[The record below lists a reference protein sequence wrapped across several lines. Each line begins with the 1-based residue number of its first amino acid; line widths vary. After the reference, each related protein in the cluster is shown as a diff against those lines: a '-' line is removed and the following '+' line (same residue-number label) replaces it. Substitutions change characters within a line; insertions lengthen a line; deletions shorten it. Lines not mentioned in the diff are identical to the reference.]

1 MNSFFSFMTSVFLK
15 STLVLIGIASFAHAQ
30 SYPNKPI
37 KLVIPYAVGGGTDIS
52 TRVMSKH
59 LDSRLNQAI
68 IIENKGGAGST
79 IGTEIVVRSE
89 PDGYTLLANT
99 DTIVLAPLLFSKI
112 NFDIRK
118 DLTPI
123 SFYASAPIVLVANPN
138 FPAKDVKELIA
149 YAKKN
154 PGKVALATS
163 GPGSP
168 HDLAAMLFTNRTN
181 IDVNEIPYKG
191 NGPALTD
198 TIAGHVDIGMFTLSQ
213 VQPYAQAG
221 KVKIL
226 AVISP
231 QRSTLAPDIPSLA
244 ESGILNMEVSSRYL
258 IMVPAKTPKAVVKR
272 LEGAF
277 SELYNDKQYRSEM
290 EGSGF
295 EVRFSTS
302 EDTVAILQ
310 KEYDKFAPILKAA
323 NFKPQ

>member
-1 MNSFFSFMTSVFLK
+1 MNLFLTRIK
-15 STLVLIGIASFAHAQ
+15 FGLLLALFAGLVHAQ
-30 SYPNKPI
+30 PYPSKPI

-52 TRVMSKH
+52 TRVMVKY
-59 LDSRLNQAI
+59 LDPRLNQPI
-68 IIENKGGAGST
+68 FIENKGGAGST
-79 IGTEIVVRSE
+79 IGTEAVVRSD

-112 NFDIRK
+112 NFDVRK

-163 GPGSP
+163 GAGSP
-168 HDLAAMLFTNRTN
+168 HDLAGMLFTNRAN
-181 IDVNEIPYKG
+181 IEVNEIPYKG
-191 NGPALTD
+191 NGPALID

-213 VQPYAQAG
+213 VQPYAQVG

-231 QRSTLAPDIPSLA
+231 QRSVLAPDIPSLA
-244 ESGILNMEVSSRYL
+244 ESGIPNMEVSSRYL
-258 IMVPAKTPKAVVKR
+258 VMVPAKTPKPVVKR
-272 LEGAF
+272 LETAF
-277 SELYNDKQYRSEM
+277 SELYGDKQYRAEM
-290 EGSGF
+290 EGLGF
-295 EVRFSTS
+295 EIRYTTS
-302 EDTVAILQ
+302 EDTAAILQ

-323 NFKPQ
+323 NVKPQ

>member
-1 MNSFFSFMTSVFLK
+1 MKSFFLLIK
-15 STLVLIGIASFAHAQ
+15 LVLKRSALTFVCIISFAHAQ
-30 SYPNKPI
+30 PYPNKPI

-59 LDSRLNQAI
+59 LDSRLNQSI

-79 IGTEIVVRSE
+79 IGTEVVVRSE

-118 DLTPI
+118 DLVPI
-123 SFYASAPIVLVANPN
+123 SFYASAPIVLVANPS

-168 HDLAAMLFTNRTN
+168 HDLAAMLFTNRAN
-181 IDVNEIPYKG
+181 IEVNEIPYKG

-231 QRSTLAPDIPSLA
+231 QRTTLAPDIPSLA
-244 ESGILNMEVSSRYL
+244 ESGIANMEVSSRYL
-258 IMVPAKTPKAVVKR
+258 IMVPAKTPKAIIKK
-272 LEGAF
+272 LEGSF
-277 SELYNDKQYRSEM
+277 SDLFTDKQYRSEM
-290 EGSGF
+290 EGLGF
-295 EVRFSTS
+295 EVRFTS
-302 EDTVAILQ
+302 PEDTAAILQ

>member
-1 MNSFFSFMTSVFLK
+1 MKLFCLSIQRLFIRSSLAFVFI
-15 STLVLIGIASFAHAQ
+15 IGLAHAQ
-30 SYPNKPI
+30 SYPTKPI

-59 LDSRLNQAI
+59 LDSRLNQSI

-79 IGTEIVVRSE
+79 IGTEVVVRSE

-118 DLTPI
+118 DLAPI

-163 GPGSP
+163 GAGSP

-181 IDVNEIPYKG
+181 IEVNEIPYKG

-231 QRSTLAPDIPSLA
+231 QRTPLAPDIPSLA
-244 ESGILNMEVSSRYL
+244 ESGIPNMEVSSRYL
-258 IMVPAKTPKAVVKR
+258 IMVPAKTPKAVIKK
-272 LEGAF
+272 LEGSFA
-277 SELYNDKQYRSEM
+277 ELLNDKQYRSEM
-290 EGSGF
+290 EGLGF
-295 EVRFSTS
+295 EVRFTTS
-302 EDTVAILQ
+302 EDTIAILQ